1 MGSVAKIQKE
11 AEKVLKQPEVSAEL
25 QQEIVK
31 KLKNAQEEE
40 EKIEK
45 FSDYLLRG
53 FLSSTHPNGYKNW
66 SYAEMLASD
75 ETDDTTNNSAEALNS
90 QFGKFA
96 LSGVTSYAQMLTRTY
111 EFHIEYTESSAEK
124 RQNDKMNKR
133 SEKIN
138 KKIEARIK
146 KIKSFRKLPREEQNK
161 VFISHLQLLKLA
173 PITNQKAS
181 QESSDESETGSEN
194 SSETGSM

>member
-1 MGSVAKIQKE
+1 
-11 AEKVLKQPEVSAEL
+11 
-25 QQEIVK
+25 
-31 KLKNAQEEE
+31 
-40 EKIEK
+40 
-45 FSDYLLRG
+45 
-53 FLSSTHPNGYKNW
+53 
-66 SYAEMLASD
+66 MLASG
-75 ETDDTTNNSAEALNS
+75 ETDDTTNNAAEALNS

-111 EFHIEYTESSAEK
+111 EFHIEYTESCAEK

-181 QESSDESETGSEN
+181 QESSDESETGSEH
-194 SSETGSM
+194 SSETGSMWIGYCTVHRLFICQNNQKIKKNKKNNSPYFLLKNSIWADL

>member
-1 MGSVAKIQKE
+1 MTKDNKTKMSETLYAITKSSRDGKAASHLLE
-11 AEKVLKQPEVSAEL
+11 FYRDTE
-25 QQEIVK
+25 
-31 KLKNAQEEE
+31 QEEE

-66 SYAEMLASD
+66 SYAEMLASG
-75 ETDDTTNNSAEALNS
+75 ETDDTTNNAAEALNS

-111 EFHIEYTESSAEK
+111 EFHIEYTESCAEK

-138 KKIEARIK
+138 KKNRSPDQK
-146 KIKSFRKLPREEQNK
+146 TRKFPKTTERRAK
-161 VFISHLQLLKLA
+161 
-173 PITNQKAS
+173 
-181 QESSDESETGSEN
+181 
-194 SSETGSM
+194 